1 MITPPRTA
9 ELLLESLGVRST
21 FHEALLGDLA
31 EEFALRVERDGV
43 APARR
48 WYYRESVRVAPHL
61 LRAWGRGLH
70 ARDLRRLASLV
81 FASYCFTIMLIFLG
95 TMVAGSVADLFGS
108 PRGLAP
114 HRSPALWLSVG
125 GVCTLT
131 AGYIAAWLDSRAPLA
146 NTVALG
152 VAWSCVGL
160 AGAVTGGNALPGAYR
175 VCLLIMLFVGPPLG
189 GVLRVCALG
198 SIGPEERVASVNA
211 AQPRSL
217 G

>member
-146 NTVALG
+146 NAVALG
-152 VAWSCVGL
+152 AAWSCVGFV
-160 AGAVTGGNALPGAYR
+160 AAIASGNGGNGLPVAYR
-175 VCLLIMLFVGPPLG
+175 VCLLALQFVGPILG
-189 GVLRVCALG
+189 GALRVYAAG
-198 SIGPEERVASVNA
+198 SMCSEERVASVDGTL
-211 AQPRSL
+211 R
-217 G
+217 

>member
-1 MITPPRTA
+1 MMLAFLFMMMAQSLA
-9 ELLLESLGVRST
+9 EVFGVR
-21 FHEALLGDLA
+21 
-31 EEFALRVERDGV
+31 
-43 APARR
+43 P
-48 WYYRESVRVAPHL
+48 
-61 LRAWGRGLH
+61 GLPP
-70 ARDLRRLASLV
+70 
-81 FASYCFTIMLIFLG
+81 F
-95 TMVAGSVADLFGS
+95 
-108 PRGLAP
+108 
-114 HRSPALWLSVG
+114 RSPALWLAT
-125 GVCTLT
+125 GVVCSLT
-131 AGYIAAWLDSRAPLA
+131 GGYIAAWLDSRAPLA